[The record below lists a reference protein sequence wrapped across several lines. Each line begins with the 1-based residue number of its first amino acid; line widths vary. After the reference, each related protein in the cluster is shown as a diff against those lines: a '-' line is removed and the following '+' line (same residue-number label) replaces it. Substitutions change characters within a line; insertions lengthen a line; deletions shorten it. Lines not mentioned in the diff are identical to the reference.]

1 MDWALMSDR
10 IDMIS
15 ETNDWLKKIIKV
27 MPRLIGKPSKAPLYV
42 GLAIVA
48 GIIGVGTLEY
58 LSELG
63 LLPDVGYDRG
73 TIRPRRLS
81 EPFDYPPQRR

>member
-1 MDWALMSDR
+1 MSICRSSTRDWY
-10 IDMIS
+10 
-15 ETNDWLKKIIKV
+15 KIKDQITKIV
-27 MPRLIGKPSKAPLYV
+27 KIMPRLIGKPSKAPVYV

-63 LLPDVGYDRG
+63 LLPDIGYDRG
-73 TIRPRRLS
+73 SIAPRRLS